1 MHCPICSSKNVTLS
15 SDYLSR
21 KGLVDGGIYVAKTTN
36 DITEFYDAAYPFECF
51 DCGQIFYLGYK
62 IGEDKLKED

>member
-15 SDYLSR
+15 SDYLSN
-21 KGLVDGGIYVAKTTN
+21 KELSDGGIYVAKN
-36 DITEFYDAAYPFECF
+36 VKNVAEFYDAAYPFECS

-62 IGEDKLKED
+62 VNEDKLKED